1 MVKKYIKIYFFNIY
15 MINIGIIG
23 VGKLGICYAIILA
36 KAGYKVFIYDINIEI
51 LNNIKNNTYNYN
63 EPELNNLIDKYKSN
77 LILSY
82 DLNDIYINC
91 DIIFTYIQTPSLDNG
106 LYNHEYIDNFI
117 NETIKINNK
126 ENKLIV
132 INSTVIPEYSNSI
145 KDKLK
150 ENNFTLCYNPS
161 FIAQGSIIDNI
172 IKPDMVLIGIDDDDN
187 NENSNKIIDIY
198 DKIIINNDNDNKYKI
213 MKLFEAEITKLA
225 INCFITTKISYANL
239 IGDFVSNKNYNQDI
253 VLNAIGSDTRIGN
266 KYLNYGYG
274 FGGPCLPRDNKA
286 LLEYTKLNNFDFEI
300 CKINDKNNQ
309 NHLLFQFE
317 ELKKSTEPIVFKYI
331 TYKDSSDI
339 LEESQKLKLA
349 ILLANNKNKVIIYE
363 RPQIIKIL
371 KDKYKLINE
380 IEYIEI

>member
-1 MVKKYIKIYFFNIY
+1 MTL
-15 MINIGIIG
+15 NIGVIG
-23 VGKLGICYAIILA
+23 IGKLGICYSIILA
-36 KAGYKVFIYDINIEI
+36 KANFKVYVYDINIEI

-63 EPELNNLIDKYKSN
+63 ESGLNELINEYKSN
-77 LILSY
+77 LVLSY
-82 DLNDIYINC
+82 DLYDIYNNC

-117 NETIKINNK
+117 NETMKFNNK
-126 ENKLIV
+126 NGTNKIIL
-132 INSTVIPEYSNSI
+132 INSTVIPEYCNSI
-145 KDKLK
+145 RDKLK
-150 ENNFTLCYNPS
+150 SNNFTLSYNPS

-172 IKPDMVLIGIDDDDN
+172 INPDMILIGLDDNDN

-198 DKIIINNDNDNKYKI
+198 NKIIINNDNNKKYKI

-225 INCFITTKISYANL
+225 INCFITIKITYANL
-239 IGDFVSNKNYNQDI
+239 IGDFVSNKNYDPNI

-266 KYLNYGYG
+266 KYFKYGYG

-286 LLEYTKLNNFDFEI
+286 LSEYTKLNNYDFEI
-300 CKINDKNNQ
+300 CKINDKNNE

-317 ELKKSTEPIVFKYI
+317 ELKNSNEPIVFKYI
-331 TYKDSSDI
+331 TYKDTSDI

-363 RPQIIKIL
+363 RPEIIKII